1 MKRIKYIKVGYADM
15 NYFLIPSF
23 QLSFSKSSSQTIC
36 QTISE
41 ANGAAKNKLHE
52 KWGNVK
58 RKLSPLVK
66 KSTSSPCRH
75 LISKKSKYNIWCRK
89 K

>member
-1 MKRIKYIKVGYADM
+1 MYYGLLVKKIQ
-15 NYFLIPSF
+15 FSF
-23 QLSFSKSSSQTIC
+23 SFSKASSQTIC

-41 ANGAAKNKLHE
+41 ANSATKNKLHE

-66 KSTSSPCRH
+66 KSTSSPCKQSNKH
-75 LISKKSKYNIWCRK
+75 
-89 K
+89 

>member
-1 MKRIKYIKVGYADM
+1 MIL
-15 NYFLIPSF
+15 F
-23 QLSFSKSSSQTIC
+23 SFSKSSSQTIC

-41 ANGAAKNKLHE
+41 ANGAAKNKFHE

-66 KSTSSPCRH
+66 KSTSSPCKSVT
-75 LISKKSKYNIWCRK
+75 LIESNSIIYIIDKIGIYCSYDK
-89 K
+89 